1 MNKKNIQAIK
11 HHKHSKKVD
20 VEEDEKSLSQSDSN
34 LKTAEKLE
42 NHTVPKIQN
51 QAITRRNWEVF
62 SPNLNLVSISLLRTK
77 KETMKSSLKKLTM
90 KLKLIKIQ
98 TKLIAAWNSKW
109 LSTQIKKS
117 TCITLFKI
125 VMDNGF
131 SGMTKMELWLQD
143 QNCLGSQCFPLMKT
157 SIKKVDG

>member
-1 MNKKNIQAIK
+1 
-11 HHKHSKKVD
+11 
-20 VEEDEKSLSQSDSN
+20 
-34 LKTAEKLE
+34 
-42 NHTVPKIQN
+42 
-51 QAITRRNWEVF
+51 
-62 SPNLNLVSISLLRTK
+62 VSISLLRTK

-131 SGMTKMELWLQD
+131 SGMTKMEL
-143 QNCLGSQCFPLMKT
+143 
-157 SIKKVDG
+157 